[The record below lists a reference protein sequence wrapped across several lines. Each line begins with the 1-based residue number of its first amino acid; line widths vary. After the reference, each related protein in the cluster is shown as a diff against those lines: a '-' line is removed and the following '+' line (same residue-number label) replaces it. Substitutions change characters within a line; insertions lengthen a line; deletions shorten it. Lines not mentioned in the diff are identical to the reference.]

1 MSSVV
6 LEFIVI
12 LLLVVLN
19 GFFSMAEIALLSCRS
34 TRIRELAAQGDPR
47 ARIVLQ
53 LIQDRPRL
61 LSTIQAGVSV
71 VGIVTG
77 ALGGTA
83 LAGRLSAVLVG
94 AGFPDWLSNGISF
107 ILIVLL
113 VTYLSVIVGELIPK
127 QIALSDGE
135 GTALRL
141 ARIILGLSRI
151 LSPAAGVLARSAAA
165 VLRFF
170 RVTLPPGSRVGR
182 EEIKVLIEE
191 GIEGGRLR
199 PGEGRLVRSAVTF
212 TEKRVWE
219 IMTPRADIVWL
230 ERGEPEDLLHRRL
243 SGTTHSRFPVCE
255 GGLDV
260 VVGVVRAK
268 DILDGR
274 GEDGNGEEGLESRL
288 TPPLFVP
295 QNAPAPRA
303 LESMR
308 AQRADVAIAVDE
320 YGIVQGLV
328 TLHDILHALVGGTV
342 HAAGPAG
349 EDGLAVR
356 GPGGAWIMDG
366 VLETSRFQELL
377 SLREMTI
384 PDSCRTLGGLIMS
397 LLGRIPVP
405 SDKVHVAGVRLE
417 VVTMEGNRVGKVRAV
432 TDDVAV

>member
-6 LEFIVI
+6 LEFIII

-19 GFFSMAEIALLSCRS
+19 GFFSMAEIALLSCRR
-34 TRIRELAAQGDPR
+34 TRIRHLAAQGDPR
-47 ARIVLQ
+47 ARIVLE

-83 LAGRLSAVLVG
+83 LAGRLSDVLAG
-94 AGFPDWLSNGISF
+94 AGVPGWLSSTLSF

-141 ARIILGLSRI
+141 ARVILALSRI
-151 LSPAAGVLARSAAA
+151 LSPAAGVLARSSAA

-170 RVTLPPGSRVGR
+170 HVSLPPASRVSA

-199 PGEGRLVRSAVTF
+199 PGEGRLVRSAVSF

-219 IMTPRADIVWL
+219 LMTPRTDIVWL
-230 ERGEPEDLLHRRL
+230 ERSEPAELLHRRM
-243 SGTTHSRFPVCE
+243 SETTHSRFPVCE
-255 GGLDV
+255 GGLDTV
-260 VVGVVRAK
+260 IGVVRAK
-268 DILDGR
+268 DILNGHA
-274 GEDGNGEEGLESRL
+274 EDGLGDSL
-288 TPPLFVP
+288 TPPLFIP

-308 AQRADVAIAVDE
+308 AVGADLAIAVDE
-320 YGIVQGLV
+320 YGIVQGMV
-328 TLHDILHALVGGTV
+328 TMHDILHAIVGETT
-342 HAAGPAG
+342 HAAGQGP
-349 EDGLAVR
+349 EDGLAVLASD
-356 GPGGAWIMDG
+356 GTWVMEG
-366 VLETSRFQELL
+366 VLETTRFQELL
-377 SLREMTI
+377 SLRDLAV

-397 LLGRIPVP
+397 MLGRVP
-405 SDKVHVAGVRLE
+405 SPADKVHVNGVQLE
-417 VVTMEGNRVGKVRAV
+417 VMTMEGNRVGKVRAV
-432 TDDVAV
+432 PPPHD